1 MTNAFATSDL
11 IAAGSEGQ
19 LSSGSA
25 SRRAR
30 VRLKEQI
37 AYKHDYDSSSKA
49 NKVAKLEYW
58 NMEEQDE
65 ESPPPKLPQKL
76 SKIESRSRRD
86 SIQTLPKD
94 ATPVPAPKK
103 KEPEAPP
110 RPLNSKELKL
120 QQRAEEREFRR
131 FMEEYEGKLK
141 EC

>member
-1 MTNAFATSDL
+1 MD
-11 IAAGSEGQ
+11 
-19 LSSGSA
+19 
-25 SRRAR
+25 
-30 VRLKEQI
+30 
-37 AYKHDYDSSSKA
+37 
-49 NKVAKLEYW
+49 
-58 NMEEQDE
+58 EQDE

-86 SIQTLPKD
+86 SIQTQPKE
-94 ATPVPAPKK
+94 TEPVTAPKK
-103 KEPEAPP
+103 KEGEAPP